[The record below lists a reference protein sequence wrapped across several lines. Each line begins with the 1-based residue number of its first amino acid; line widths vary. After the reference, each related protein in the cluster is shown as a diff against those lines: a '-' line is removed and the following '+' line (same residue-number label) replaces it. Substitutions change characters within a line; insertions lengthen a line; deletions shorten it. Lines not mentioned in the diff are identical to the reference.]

1 MLSYQ
6 HGYHAGSFA
15 DVHKHTA
22 LCLLLDH
29 LLKEPAPF
37 CFIDSHAGRGPY
49 DLTDAQ
55 AQRTGEWQAGI
66 GRLVESRTARQPG
79 CAGLR
84 RYLEIVAGFNSDG
97 GLRHYPGSPSIACRM
112 MRKIDRLDFVEPHP
126 AEHLALRNAFR
137 NDKRVHMHKRDA
149 FDLLPSLIPP
159 LARRGLVLIDPSYEV
174 KTEYRTI
181 PELVETSLQRWSAGI
196 FAVWYPI
203 LPDDRH
209 LPLVAALRALAQP
222 LLIAEM
228 TGPRPERGLVG
239 TGLAII
245 NPPGKFDKAFSAAG
259 EEIAKRLFG
268 EAGRH
273 FLSVTGKPG

>member
-29 LLKEPAPF
+29 LLKKPAPF

-66 GRLVESRTARQPG
+66 GRLATAGASPPNSK
-79 CAGLR
+79 GLK
-84 RYLEIVAGFNSDG
+84 RYLDIVAGFNSDG
-97 GLRHYPGSPSIACRM
+97 ELRHYPGSPSIACRV
-112 MRKIDRLDFVEPHP
+112 MRKTDRLDFIEPHP
-126 AEHLALRNAFR
+126 AEHLALRAAFR
-137 NDKRVHMHKRDA
+137 QDKRVHMHKRDA

-174 KTEYRTI
+174 KTEYQTI
-181 PELVETSLQRWSAGI
+181 PELVATALQRWSAGI
-196 FAVWYPI
+196 YAVWYPI
-203 LPDDRH
+203 LPDNRH
-209 LPLVAALRALAQP
+209 LPLIAALNAPARP
-222 LLIAEM
+222 LLIAEL
-228 TGPRPERGLVG
+228 TGPKPERGLVG
-239 TGLAII
+239 TGLAVV
-245 NPPGKFDKAFSAAG
+245 NPPWQFDKALSSAGDEMAT
-259 EEIAKRLFG
+259 RLFG
-268 EAGRH
+268 DAGDH
-273 FLSVTGKPG
+273 KISLAHPAG